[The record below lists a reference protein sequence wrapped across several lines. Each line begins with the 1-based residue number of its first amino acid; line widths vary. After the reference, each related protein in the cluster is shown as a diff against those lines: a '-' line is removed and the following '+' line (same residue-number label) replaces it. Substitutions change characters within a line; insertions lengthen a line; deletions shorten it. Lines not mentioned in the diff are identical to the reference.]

1 MKIISL
7 LLLCGIAYLHA
18 APTTPGPDYRE
29 KYDHL
34 LMEMINERIRSG
46 EAFMEH
52 LSHQLKEFQTT
63 KKEDVREHIVK
74 ELEFIMPLLKGAD
87 QYFATELKKTGLD
100 MLEKYSVNKAKNTV
114 DLLVKL
120 FTEVQ
125 TEVAKKPEFYAV
137 TANPTD
143 YRKEYDRLLFQTIN
157 EHIARADGA
166 LLMLN
171 RQLDEYLKTKD
182 AEVKDRIIKEVD
194 FIVPLLKAADEH
206 AKTELKRTDLNHLE
220 RFLYEKAADEVAL
233 LIKHYTMIET
243 QVKGGKPFVVDFF
256 AATAAPVHDWRSD
269 YDRLLYV
276 FVEENVRRAD
286 GFLVELQRQFNTYQE
301 TKDKTLL
308 ARIATE
314 VDFAIPMI
322 KRGIEMSVNELKR
335 TDLNHVERYLYEK
348 VRDEATILM
357 KHYSQLEAEAKKA

>member
-18 APTTPGPDYRE
+18 APTEAPIDYRE
-29 KYDHL
+29 RYDHL

-74 ELEFIMPLLKGAD
+74 ELEFIMPLLKAAD
-87 QYFATELKKTGLD
+87 QYFVTELKKTGLD
-100 MLEKYSVNKAKNTV
+100 MLEKYSVNKAKQTV

-125 TEVAKKPEFYAV
+125 TQVAKKPAFYAV
-137 TANPTD
+137 TANPED

-157 EHIARADGA
+157 EHITRADGA

-171 RQLDEYLKTKD
+171 RQLDQYLKTKD
-182 AEVKDRIIKEVD
+182 AEIKDRIIKEVD
-194 FIVPLLKAADEH
+194 LFVPLLKAADDH
-206 AKTELKRTDLNHLE
+206 AKTELKRTDLNRLE

-233 LIKHYTMIET
+233 LIKHYSMIET
-243 QVKGGKPFVVDFF
+243 QVKGGKPVSMVF

-269 YDRLLYV
+269 YDKLLFE

-286 GFLVELQRQFNTYQE
+286 GFLVELVRQFNQYLE
-301 TKDKTLL
+301 TKDKSLVQ
-308 ARIATE
+308 RIATE
-314 VDFAIPMI
+314 VDFAVPMV
-322 KRGIEMSVNELKR
+322 KRGIEMAENELKR
-335 TDLNHVERYLYEK
+335 TDLNHVERYLFEK

-357 KHYSQLEAEAKKA
+357 KHYTQLEAEVKKA

>member
-7 LLLCGIAYLHA
+7 LLLCGIAYIHA
-18 APTTPGPDYRE
+18 APTEAPVDYRE

-63 KKEDVREHIVK
+63 KKEEVREHIVK
-74 ELEFIMPLLKGAD
+74 ELDFIMPLLKGAD
-87 QYFATELKKTGLD
+87 QYFTNELKKTGLD
-100 MLEKYSVNKAKNTV
+100 MLEKYSVNKAKQTV

-120 FTEVQ
+120 FTEVETQ
-125 TEVAKKPEFYAV
+125 VKKASFFAV
-137 TANPTD
+137 TANPED

-157 EHIARADGA
+157 EHITRADGA

-182 AEVKDRIIKEVD
+182 AEIKDRIIKEVD
-194 FIVPLLKAADEH
+194 LFVPLLKAADEH

-243 QVKGGKPFVVDFF
+243 QVKGGKVAEFF

-269 YDRLLYV
+269 YDRLLFV
-276 FVEENVRRAD
+276 FVEENVRRGD
-286 GFLVELQRQFNTYQE
+286 EFLVELQRQFNQYLE
-301 TKDKTLL
+301 SKDKTLV

-314 VDFAIPMI
+314 VDFAVPMI
-322 KRGIEMSVNELKR
+322 KRAIEMTTNELKR

-357 KHYSQLEAEAKKA
+357 KHYTQLEAEVKKA